1 MTGNW
6 NVLAFL
12 SKVLVVSTC
21 CSNLER
27 ERERERE
34 RVYIEKYALHLPHI
48 GPSTVIATPPTPPA
62 ASRRFFGLFVFM
74 TRAKC

>member
-21 CSNLER
+21 SNLER
-27 ERERERE
+27 ET
-34 RVYIEKYALHLPHI
+34 EKYALHLPHFL
-48 GPSTVIATPPTPPA
+48 GHQLSLPPPPPSRK
-62 ASRRFFGLFVFM
+62 SSFFWVVCFYDEMKMFILI
-74 TRAKC
+74 